1 VQARDVTPFI
11 LKAIKGALPDID
23 KAKHQDLYEMIQI
36 LEKWDGSFAEDS
48 VPATVYSYWQM
59 YFYRSLFHIQI
70 PDHDEASE
78 AQRMSISDNY

>member
-1 VQARDVTPFI
+1 
-11 LKAIKGALPDID
+11 
-23 KAKHQDLYEMIQI
+23 MIQI

-48 VPATVYSYWQM
+48 VAATVYSYWQM

-78 AQRMSISDNY
+78 AQRMSISDNYQFLDFYQRFIRKIAAEPDH